1 METVDS
7 IQPTMRILWLT
18 LLISLIGLIPINR
31 INGNLDSD
39 YGSYPMDECKP
50 YSRPE
55 PIAVIENDA
64 DIYLNALL
72 SVHSSSQRGI
82 YGCGPI
88 SRKGLIIFQALRWII
103 STINQ
108 DNGYINGKKVN
119 QSLIPGVKL
128 GMRVYDTC
136 NHKDLGINY
145 LTKIYSVL
153 ERGSDDCEDNSP
165 IDLGSLTLIDMFGVT
180 KEPRLMALAR
190 HYHLPINHLTSE
202 SLVTP
207 EVIAKTL
214 SLIVTDLKW
223 TQIAIIHSS
232 DEYSLQVIKL
242 LGQSSLKD
250 RFCLTMVQTLP
261 KLIDGEPYNDSTK
274 SSDSVAYIAVLRSV
288 LSMVSEDVPIIILGS
303 DLSVSRLI
311 EVMSER
317 ISAINRHQ
325 WLFSTPPDPKL
336 LAPFVNSS
344 VSFFTLSP
352 FPGIIDS
359 FESAWSSALTNSF
372 SSESSPWFDEYKATL
387 NEQLVKKDL
396 GRNNV
401 DILWRTTQVLPVIQL
416 LFIIGQSLREAWFN
430 RCSGQPGLCPD
441 LVKLT
446 RKEFEADFMELRLDE
461 GSGSRTRIVDNRLR
475 GSVSGVTEEGIQ
487 LALTKLTFNN
497 GRSTSPFASFS
508 GSGSSSANS
517 ITYQHMISYDSAKG
531 SSQLID
537 GSVSY
542 RPSPCPPTG
551 CERCLKVRQ
560 SRIIDGHHSGSR
572 DIGLSR
578 NEPPIVSSAS
588 ELSSIP
594 VTNSWTFEKRSD
606 QPLSSSFNPIGSGLT
621 SLRDQEC
628 LARCTYSWKYGHQKS
643 ASPSTDLKV
652 TQPSTTDTIH
662 FIPPGSGFSW
672 ETKLETIQLSGPWH
686 LTLAIASAL
695 GVILIIVSGFYFIL
709 VFPISLGTTVLGYFT
724 LFGLVAMYGV
734 NFVYLSPI
742 SFTVCLIRRLGMS
755 LAYTMVLSALLVKT
769 MNIWRLKALRETGI
783 EKLRL
788 TTPSRLLLV
797 SVFLLSLQVIV
808 TLIWLIFIPPQPNVK
823 HQACTWPP
831 SQSLI
836 QTESIVSLVYILILG
851 SINILFALLSWT
863 QSTSPHGS
871 TVVVTSSPCSAS
883 SYTSSTP
890 SASSLSAS
898 ARESRW
904 IAISCLLIAVVW
916 SLWAAVVTYSPQ
928 LATVNGNLTIVVAN
942 LACATI
948 LLVCLYVRKISS
960 YLSELSKSRLGEVGN
975 MNSNLKPA
983 PGSYYGTLPKA
994 QKLSISLFGQS
1005 LINGSSQASSPS
1017 SSPSS
1022 SSSSSTSSTSI
1033 VATTIPA
1040 TLSGLASV
1048 KSPSPTSQVNL
1059 SRGITSSSSSGSTLL
1074 RRSLSEDH
1082 ESKGSSTLTSSTFLP
1097 SSRGNSKG
1105 DVTLDDAAS
1114 SCASTS
1120 GSIQVQAEDL
1130 YPMEVYEGSNSLQQQ
1145 YHYFAKS

>member
-1 METVDS
+1 
-7 IQPTMRILWLT
+7 
-18 LLISLIGLIPINR
+18 
-31 INGNLDSD
+31 
-39 YGSYPMDECKP
+39 
-50 YSRPE
+50 
-55 PIAVIENDA
+55 
-64 DIYLNALL
+64 
-72 SVHSSSQRGI
+72 
-82 YGCGPI
+82 
-88 SRKGLIIFQALRWII
+88 
-103 STINQ
+103 
-108 DNGYINGKKVN
+108 
-119 QSLIPGVKL
+119 
-128 GMRVYDTC
+128 MRVYDTC
-136 NHKDLGINY
+136 NHKELGINY

-202 SLVTP
+202 SLVPP

-214 SLIVTDLKW
+214 SSIVTDLKW

-242 LGQSSLKD
+242 LGQLSLKD
-250 RFCLTMVQTLP
+250 RFCLTLVQTLP

-288 LSMVSEDVPIIILGS
+288 LSMVSDNVPILILGS
-303 DLSVSRLI
+303 DLSVTRLI

-344 VSFFTLSP
+344 VSFFTLTP
-352 FPGIIDS
+352 YPGIIDS
-359 FESAWSSALTNSF
+359 FESAWSSALNSSSLAPF
-372 SSESSPWFDEYKATL
+372 SSLSSSSMSSSPWLDEYRATL
-387 NEQLVKKDL
+387 NDQLIKNDL
-396 GRNNV
+396 GRNNL

-416 LFIIGQSLREAWFN
+416 MYIIGQSLREAWFN

-446 RKEFEADFMELRLDE
+446 RKEFEADFMELKLDE
-461 GSGSRTRIVDNRLR
+461 GFGTSRGRMGDDRLKGSISGSTTD
-475 GSVSGVTEEGIQ
+475 EGIK
-487 LALTKLTFNN
+487 LALTKLTFNG
-497 GRSTSPFASFS
+497 GRSSPFGSFGYS
-508 GSGSSSANS
+508 GLSSSSSGS
-517 ITYQHMISYDSAKG
+517 ITYQHMISYDSSKD

-542 RPSPCPPTG
+542 RQSPCPPAG

-560 SRIIDGHHSGSR
+560 SRIIDGNHHNHHSGSR
-572 DIGLSR
+572 DLSS
-578 NEPPIVSSAS
+578 NDPSMVPSAS
-588 ELSSIP
+588 EVSSIP
-594 VTNSWTFEKRSD
+594 VTNSWSFEKRSD
-606 QPLSSSFNPIGSGLT
+606 QSPPSSSSSSSIANPIGSGLT

-628 LARCTYSWKYGHQKS
+628 LARCTYSWKYGHQKPPS
-643 ASPSTDLKV
+643 SSDASKFIQSSTPSD
-652 TQPSTTDTIH
+652 IH

-695 GVILIIVSGFYFIL
+695 GVILIIVSGFYFLL
-709 VFPISLGTTVLGYFT
+709 VFPVSIGTTVLGYFT

-742 SFTVCLIRRLGMS
+742 SFTVCLIRRLGMA

-769 MNIWRLKALRETGI
+769 MNIWRLKTLRETGI

-808 TLIWLIFIPPQPNVK
+808 TLIWLIFIPPQPNIK
-823 HQACTWPP
+823 HQTCSWPP
-831 SQSLI
+831 SPSLI

-851 SINILFALLSWT
+851 CINILFALLSWN
-863 QSTSPHGS
+863 SSSSIHGS
-871 TVVVTSSPCSAS
+871 SVGVVN
-883 SYTSSTP
+883 STP
-890 SASSLSAS
+890 SSTASFASSVSLPSGSLSSSPSKEA
-898 ARESRW
+898 RW
-904 IAISCLLIAVVW
+904 IAISCLLVAVVW
-916 SLWAAVVTYSPQ
+916 SLWAAVVTYSPN
-928 LATVNGNLTIVVAN
+928 LALVNGNLTIVVAN
-942 LACATI
+942 LASATV
-948 LLVCLYVRKISS
+948 LLLSLYVRKISS
-960 YLSELSKSRLGEVGN
+960 YLHELSKSRGGGGGMGSVNVGIK
-975 MNSNLKPA
+975 SPRGQSSRVLHSSSSLA
-983 PGSYYGTLPKA
+983 GSYYGTLPKA

-1005 LINGSSQASSPS
+1005 LINNSSVTNSPS

-1022 SSSSSTSSTSI
+1022 STSSVSIVPPTGTLTSSIKSSS
-1033 VATTIPA
+1033 P
-1040 TLSGLASV
+1040 LSHGGGGGGDHHNNH
-1048 KSPSPTSQVNL
+1048 PNG
-1059 SRGITSSSSSGSTLL
+1059 GIISSGASLL
-1074 RRSLSEDH
+1074 RRSLNQHIENDQG
-1082 ESKGSSTLTSSTFLP
+1082 SKEGDNCHGGVGGRSSTLTNSTFLT

-1105 DVTLDDAAS
+1105 DVTIDDAAS

-1130 YPMEVYEGSNSLQQQ
+1130 YPMEVYEGSNTLQQQ
-1145 YHYFAKS
+1145 YHYFPKS